1 MDYVNQDCEECLKI
15 KLDKKRAKLK
25 NEGCSEEYIS
35 AFIEGYAIG
44 FREGWAEAATE
55 IAQRMIKKGIT
66 VADISYYTG
75 LTIAEIK
82 KL

>member
-1 MDYVNQDCEECLKI
+1 MDYVNQNCEESLKI
-15 KLDKKRAKLK
+15 ILDEKRAKLK
-25 NEGCSEEYIS
+25 NEGHSEEYITG
-35 AFIEGYAIG
+35 FIEGYATS
-44 FREGWAEAATE
+44 FREGWAEAVTE